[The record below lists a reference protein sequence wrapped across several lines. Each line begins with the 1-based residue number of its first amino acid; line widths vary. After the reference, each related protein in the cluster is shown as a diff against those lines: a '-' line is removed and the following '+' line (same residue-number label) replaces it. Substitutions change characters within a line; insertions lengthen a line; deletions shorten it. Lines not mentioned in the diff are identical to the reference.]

1 MKTTLLAD
9 KRGRKTVTISTQVYE
24 SVSDFILSMLKETGE
39 ITFTSLLEQAS
50 QNASLPVEGDM
61 SWSFLKVKRD
71 LEARGIIKVSI
82 GLGPKRIQMI
92 SLNKKRKSVSIQTDH
107 FR

>member
-24 SVSDFILSMLKETGE
+24 SVSEFILSTLRETGE
-39 ITFTSLLEQAS
+39 VTFTSLLERAS
-50 QNASLPVEGDM
+50 QNVTLKVGGDM

-71 LEARGIIKVSI
+71 LEARGVIKVSI
-82 GLGPKRIQMI
+82 GLGPKRVQVI
-92 SLNKKRKSVSIQTDH
+92 SLNKKRKSSPILTGYL
-107 FR
+107 